1 MKWATFSEMSSPL
14 LSYIHTYNLKWN
26 ARIHWNSPIYQLQ
39 QGQSYVV
46 SVSWHMLRRVV
57 IFVVDCWTCFQP
69 GLKLVDPVC
78 TFLFSLVVLVTTL
91 SVLRDATL
99 VLMEGFPRHL
109 DHTAIVSTLRAIDG
123 VRTVHNLHVWSL
135 TLNKYALAVHLSVG
149 ELLSKL
155 CGSFADSLILSD

>member
-1 MKWATFSEMSSPL
+1 M
-14 LSYIHTYNLKWN
+14 
-26 ARIHWNSPIYQLQ
+26 
-39 QGQSYVV
+39 
-46 SVSWHMLRRVV
+46 
-57 IFVVDCWTCFQP
+57 
-69 GLKLVDPVC
+69 DPAC

-109 DHTAIVSTLRAIDG
+109 DHTAIVSTLHAIDG

-155 CGSFADSLILSD
+155 LWVICRFCHLIRLKKYVCVSGKASE